1 MNAKI
6 KKIKKRSGE
15 TVIFDQQKISNAI
28 LAAGKATGEF
38 NAREAEK
45 ISQKVAE
52 KLDEIDQRRKKLL
65 VVEEIQD
72 LVEITLMKENYT
84 KTAKAYILY
93 RKQKEEIREEKK
105 KVLSGKS
112 TTMSLSLNSLKI
124 LAGRYLK
131 RDPETQAITE
141 LPEEMFGRVAKVL
154 SNVEKKYG
162 ASDSKVKDYRKKFL
176 EAMLNLEFLPAG
188 RTLTNAGTSTSVA
201 SNCIVLN
208 IEDSLSGIFKTLH
221 DAALLQQIGS
231 GIGFPFHTLRPA
243 GNFAE
248 RTQGRASG
256 PVSFLRVYDEA
267 FGVIKQ
273 QGRHGAN
280 MGVMRVD
287 HPDILDFIH
296 AKEKEG
302 EITNFN
308 ISVALTDK
316 FMEKVSSNSTEPWKC
331 KFGDKEVL
339 PRKIIRDKYGKVTQ
353 IQEVKMTPS
362 EIMSEIA
369 NTSWSNG
376 EPGIIFI
383 DEINRTN
390 PLPGL
395 GDIEASNPCGEQFLH
410 DGDVCNLGSVNL
422 AKFVKEGKVDWQ
434 RLEKV
439 ISLGTRMLDN
449 VVDVTDFPVDRVNRM
464 FRKNRRIGLGIMGFA
479 DLLFQLEIP
488 YNSEAGFKMGEKV
501 MKFINKV
508 SHETSQKLAK
518 EKGVFE
524 NYSLSSWKKKGIK
537 MRNAACTCIAPTG
550 TISMIPEVSSGI
562 EPYFALAFIKQ
573 RVLGDQ
579 DFYYINPY
587 LKEKLKEAGIYSQEI
602 VEKIRRAGSIQDV
615 KEIPNKI
622 KKVFVGALD
631 IAPED
636 HIKMDAAFQKHVDN
650 SISKTINLPNNST
663 RFDVVK
669 AIDLAWSLKC
679 KAFTVYRSGSREEEV
694 LKTAGDEKP
703 SESTKSAVG
712 VGECPDCNF

>member
-1 MNAKI
+1 MNSKI
-6 KKIKKRSGE
+6 KKITKRDGT
-15 TVIFDQQKISNAI
+15 TVDFDQQKITDAI

-38 NAREAEK
+38 EAEEAK
-45 ISQKVAE
+45 NLSRKVIKKLDTIARRRE
-52 KLDEIDQRRKKLL
+52 KLLA
-65 VVEEIQD
+65 VEEIQD
-72 LVEITLMKENYT
+72 VVEITLMREDYT
-84 KTAKAYILY
+84 KTAKSYILY
-93 RKQKEEIREEKK
+93 RKQKEKIREEKQNI
-105 KVLSGKS
+105 LGGK
-112 TTMSLSLNSLKI
+112 TTEMPLSLNSLKI
-124 LAGRYLK
+124 LVGRYLK
-131 RDPETQAITE
+131 RDPDTQKVTET
-141 LPEEMFGRVAKVL
+141 PEEMFGRVALVL

-162 ASDSKVKDYRKKFL
+162 ASASKIKKYRQDFF
-176 EAMLNLEFLPAG
+176 EAMFNLEFLPAG

-208 IEDSLSGIFKTLH
+208 IEDSLSGIFTTLH

-231 GIGFPFHTLRPA
+231 GIGFPFHSLRPA
-243 GNFAE
+243 GDFAE

-308 ISVALTDK
+308 ISVALTDE
-316 FMEKVSSNSTEPWKC
+316 FMEKVKKNSSAPWKC
-331 KFGDKEVL
+331 KFGGKETL

-353 IQEVKMTPS
+353 IQDVKMTPS
-362 EIMSEIA
+362 EIMAEIA
-369 NTSWSNG
+369 STSWSNG

-422 AKFVKEGKVDWQ
+422 AKFAKDGKINWQ
-434 RLEKV
+434 RLEEV
-439 ISLGTRMLDN
+439 VALGTRMLDN
-449 VVDVTDFPVDRVNRM
+449 VVDVTKFPVDRVNNV

-488 YNSEAGFKMGEKV
+488 YNSKEGFETGEKV

-508 SHETSQKLAK
+508 SHATSQKLAK

-524 NYSLSSWKKKGIK
+524 NYALSSWKKKGIK

-562 EPYFALAFIKQ
+562 EPYFALAFVKQ
-573 RVLGDQ
+573 RVLGNQ
-579 DFYYINPY
+579 DFYYINPH
-587 LKEKLKEAGIYSQEI
+587 LREKLKEAGLYSPEI

-622 KKVFVGALD
+622 KKIFVGALD

-636 HIKMDAAFQKHVDN
+636 HIKMDVAFQKNVDN

-663 RFDVVK
+663 RFDVIK
-669 AIDLAWSLKC
+669 AIDLAWRLKC

-694 LKTAGDEKP
+694 LKTAGEEKP
-703 SESTKSAVG
+703 AESGDSAVG